1 MRLITFPKVVSM
13 PKLLTSLT
21 IFLLALSS
29 TFFSAFAQQS
39 SRFPNDSRFDQIIE
53 FQVGPEGTK
62 LEDYL
67 RIIGKSV
74 GLQVLPE
81 AIPDRTLGSAWSVKK
96 PFRQVWDTLITLYGL
111 DYVLQPNNVV
121 VVGPPSVIEK
131 FLPPKPATAVT
142 TNTQTTSVQQ
152 TPVTEIRTYVV
163 SGDPTAL
170 KAFLESTYPNIKVNV
185 PPNQKL
191 LVITATAA
199 EHTQVRELLAQVDKP
214 LPPTTSVIPT
224 ELRSYNVNG
233 DPEGLKKFLEGA
245 FPTIKVNVPPNQKV
259 LIVSA
264 TAAEHDQVAK
274 VLTQVDKPLPPVQT
288 TPTITPV
295 TQTYEVNGDPEGLK
309 KFLESTY
316 PGLRVTVPPNQKLLI
331 VTGTPTEQDQVKNLL
346 ARVDIPQTVTV
357 APPAVVTVV
366 QSYDVNGDPTALK
379 VFLENT
385 YPGIKVTVAP
395 NQKILIVNATAT
407 EQAQVKQLLAT
418 VDKPTAAVIV
428 TPTVIVRKAYA
439 LSYARASKLA
449 SVLNQITAGPQPTTP
464 DSGTTTTTSGL
475 TSSTTTPTVTPAT
488 TQLVVNSS
496 TSTGTQGS
504 TLPGA
509 TSAAPIN
516 VTIIADEDSNTL
528 IISGTPAQV
537 DSILAVL
544 PSLDKPQSLVNI
556 GIRIQEVVDS
566 ASRKL
571 GINWSLG
578 LGNFSGSILNGG
590 LNFLFDA
597 TRSLAGLNI
606 GATLDALETQKLSK
620 KVNDTTLTVLNY
632 GRGFLRSGG
641 RIELQLGSLGGVA
654 ATRTLTYG
662 VQLEVIPNVASNG
675 DITLNL
681 KSNISNILDANNT
694 SAVRID
700 FTDRQLDS
708 TVRIKDGQTLLLGSL
723 LTTSQDS
730 TTQGVP
736 VLSAIPLIG
745 DLFKNS
751 STSSDQTQLLIV
763 VTANV
768 IK

>member
-29 TFFSAFAQQS
+29 TFFPAFAQQS

-131 FLPPKPATAVT
+131 FLPRSPTPVT
-142 TNTQTTSVQQ
+142 TTSQNPVQQ
-152 TPVTEIRTYVV
+152 TPTAPATEIRTYVV

-170 KAFLESTYPNIKVNV
+170 KAFLESTYPTIKVTV

-191 LVITATAA
+191 LVIAATAQ
-199 EHTQVRELLAQVDKP
+199 EHVQVRELLAQVDKP
-214 LPPTTSVIPT
+214 LPPTTTTSVIPT
-224 ELRSYNVNG
+224 ELRSYDVNG
-233 DPEGLKKFLEGA
+233 DPEALKKFLEGA

-264 TAAEHDQVAK
+264 TSAEHAQVAK
-274 VLTQVDKPLPPVQT
+274 VLTQVDKPTPPVQT
-288 TPTITPV
+288 APAITPV

-316 PGLRVTVPPNQKLLI
+316 PSLRVTVPPNQKLLI

-346 ARVDIPQTVTV
+346 ARVDIPQTVSV
-357 APPAVVTVV
+357 APPVVVTVV
-366 QSYDVNGDPTALK
+366 QTYEVNGDPTALK

-395 NQKILIVNATAT
+395 NQKILIVNATTA
-407 EQAQVKQLLAT
+407 EQTQVKQLLAT
-418 VDKPTAAVIV
+418 VDKATPAAAPVAPTL
-428 TPTVIVRKAYA
+428 TVRKTFS
-439 LSYARASKLA
+439 LSYAKASKLA
-449 SVLNQITAGPQPTTP
+449 GILGQITAGAQPTTT
-464 DSGTTTTTSGL
+464 GAQ
-475 TSSTTTPTVTPAT
+475 AT
-488 TQLVVNSS
+488 
-496 TSTGTQGS
+496 

-509 TSAAPIN
+509 TTVAPIQ
-516 VTIIADEDSNTL
+516 VSIVADDDSNTL
-528 IISGTPAQV
+528 IVSGTPEQV
-537 DSILAVL
+537 DSIIAVL
-544 PSLDKPQSLVNI
+544 PSLDKPQSLINV
-556 GIRIQEVVDS
+556 GIRIQEVTDS
-566 ASRKL
+566 ASRAL
-571 GINWSLG
+571 GIDWSLG
-578 LGNFSGSILNGG
+578 FGNFSGSILNGA

-597 TRSLAGLNI
+597 TRSVAGLNI
-606 GATLDALETQKLSK
+606 GAALNALETQKLSK
-620 KVNDTTLTVLNY
+620 KINDSTITVLNN
-632 GRGFLRSGG
+632 GKGLLKSGG
-641 RIELQLGSLGGVA
+641 RIEIQAPNTGTTTTLASRTLNFGVQIEVAPTVA
-654 ATRTLTYG
+654 A
-662 VQLEVIPNVASNG
+662 NG
-675 DITLNL
+675 DITLGI
-681 KSNISNILDANNT
+681 KANVSGVTDPTNT
-694 SAVRID
+694 SATRID
-700 FTDRQLDS
+700 FTDRQSES
-708 TVRIKDGQTLLLGSL
+708 TVRLKDGQTLLMGSL
-723 LTTSQDS
+723 LSTSKDS
-730 TTQGVP
+730 TDQGIP
-736 VLSAIPLIG
+736 VLSSIPLIG
-745 DLFKNS
+745 DLFKKS

-763 VTANV
+763 VTANI

>member
-1 MRLITFPKVVSM
+1 MRFITFPKVVFM

-29 TFFSAFAQQS
+29 ALFPALAQQS
-39 SRFPNDSRFDQIIE
+39 SRFPSDSRYDQIIE
-53 FQVGPEGTK
+53 FQVGPDGTK

-81 AIPDRTLGSAWSVKK
+81 AIPDRTLGSAWSVRK

-131 FLPPKPATAVT
+131 FLPPKPATVVT
-142 TNTQTTSVQQ
+142 TNSQTNPVQQ

-163 SGDPTAL
+163 SGDPAAL
-170 KAFLESTYPNIKVNV
+170 KTFLESTYPSIKVNV

-199 EHTQVRELLAQVDKP
+199 EHIQVRELLAQVDKP

-224 ELRSYNVNG
+224 ELRSYTVNG

-245 FPTIKVNVPPNQKV
+245 FPSIKVNVPPNQKV
-259 LIVSA
+259 LIVNA
-264 TAAEHDQVAK
+264 TTAEHDQVSK
-274 VLTQVDKPLPPVQT
+274 VLAQVDKPVPPVQVA
-288 TPTITPV
+288 PTIAPV

-316 PGLRVTVPPNQKLLI
+316 PGIRVSVPPNQKLLI
-331 VTGTPTEQDQVKNLL
+331 VTATPTEQDQVKNLL
-346 ARVDIPQTVTV
+346 ARVDIPQTVVV

-366 QSYDVNGDPTALK
+366 QTYEVNGDPAALK

-407 EQAQVKQLLAT
+407 EQTQVKQLLAT

-428 TPTVIVRKAYA
+428 TPTIIVRKAYA
-439 LSYARASKLA
+439 LSYARAGKLA
-449 SVLNQITAGPQPTTP
+449 AVLNQITAGPQPTTP
-464 DSGTTTTTSGL
+464 DSGTTTTNSGL

-509 TSAAPIN
+509 TSAAAIN

-556 GIRIQEVVDS
+556 GIRVQEVVDS

-620 KVNDTTLTVLNY
+620 KVNDSTLTVLNY

-641 RIELQLGSLGGVA
+641 RIELQLGGNSN
-654 ATRTLTYG
+654 RTLTYG

-675 DITLNL
+675 DITLNI

-694 SAVRID
+694 SALRID

-751 STSSDQTQLLIV
+751 SSSSDQTQLLIV

>member
-29 TFFSAFAQQS
+29 TFFPAMAQQG
-39 SRFPNDSRFDQIIE
+39 SRFPSDSRFDQIIE

-131 FLPPKPATAVT
+131 FLPKTTTSVT
-142 TNTQTTSVQQ
+142 TTQQNPVQQ
-152 TPVTEIRTYVV
+152 TPVAPAIEIRTYVV

-170 KAFLESTYPNIKVNV
+170 KAFLESTYPSIKVTV

-191 LVITATAA
+191 LVIAATAA
-199 EHTQVRELLAQVDKP
+199 EHVQVRELLAQVDKP

-224 ELRSYNVNG
+224 ELRSYDVNG

-264 TAAEHDQVAK
+264 TVAEHDQIFK
-274 VLTQVDKPLPPVQT
+274 VLAQVDKPAAPIEVVPVIAT
-288 TPTITPV
+288 V
-295 TQTYEVNGDPEGLK
+295 TQSYEVNGDPEGLK

-316 PGLRVTVPPNQKLLI
+316 PSIRVTVPPNQKLLI
-331 VTGTPTEQDQVKNLL
+331 VTGTPTEQNQVKNLL
-346 ARVDIPQTVTV
+346 ARVDIPQTASV
-357 APPAVVTVV
+357 APPAVVSVV
-366 QSYDVNGDPTALK
+366 QTYEVNGDPTALK
-379 VFLENT
+379 VFLEST
-385 YPGIKVTVAP
+385 YPSIKVTVAP

-428 TPTVIVRKAYA
+428 TPTVIVRRAYA

-556 GIRIQEVVDS
+556 GIRVQEVVDS

-578 LGNFSGSILNGG
+578 LGNFSGSILNGA
-590 LNFLFDA
+590 LSFLFDA

-620 KVNDTTLTVLNY
+620 KVNDATLTVLNY

-641 RIELQLGSLGGVA
+641 RIELQLGLG

-662 VQLEVIPNVASNG
+662 VQLEIIPNVASNG
-675 DITLNL
+675 DITLNI

-694 SAVRID
+694 SALRID

-745 DLFKNS
+745 DLFKNTS
-751 STSSDQTQLLIV
+751 SSSDQTQLLIV

>member
-1 MRLITFPKVVSM
+1 VRLITFPKVVSM

-29 TFFSAFAQQS
+29 AFFPALAQQS

-81 AIPDRTLGSAWSVKK
+81 AIPDRTLGSAWSVRK

-142 TNTQTTSVQQ
+142 TNSQTNPIQQ

-163 SGDPTAL
+163 SGDPVAL

-191 LVITATAA
+191 LVIAATAA
-199 EHTQVRELLAQVDKP
+199 EHVQVKELLAQVDKP
-214 LPPTTSVIPT
+214 LPTTTSVIPT
-224 ELRSYNVNG
+224 ELRSYDVNG
-233 DPEGLKKFLEGA
+233 DPEALKKFLEGA

-259 LIVSA
+259 LIVNA
-264 TAAEHDQVAK
+264 TVAEHAQVSK
-274 VLTQVDKPLPPVQT
+274 VLAQVDKPTPPVQVA
-288 TPTITPV
+288 PAITPV

-316 PGLRVTVPPNQKLLI
+316 PGIRVSVPPNQKLLI
-331 VTGTPTEQDQVKNLL
+331 VTATPTEQDQVKNLL
-346 ARVDIPQTVTV
+346 ARVDIPQTISV

-366 QSYDVNGDPTALK
+366 QTYEVNGDPTALK

-407 EQAQVKQLLAT
+407 EQGQVKQLLAT
-418 VDKPTAAVIV
+418 VDKATPAAAPVAPTQI
-428 TPTVIVRKAYA
+428 IRKTFS
-439 LSYARASKLA
+439 LSYAKASKLA
-449 SVLNQITAGPQPTTP
+449 SILGQITAGAQ
-464 DSGTTTTTSGL
+464 
-475 TSSTTTPTVTPAT
+475 AT
-488 TQLVVNSS
+488 A
-496 TSTGTQGS
+496 TGAQAT

-509 TSAAPIN
+509 TTVAPIQ
-516 VTIIADEDSNTL
+516 VSIVADDDSNTL
-528 IISGTPAQV
+528 IVSGTPEQV
-537 DSILAVL
+537 DSVIAVL
-544 PSLDKPQSLVNI
+544 PSLDKPQSLVNV
-556 GIRIQEVVDS
+556 GIRIQEVTDS
-566 ASRKL
+566 ASRAL

-578 LGNFSGSILNGG
+578 FGNFSGSILNGA
-590 LNFLFDA
+590 LSFLFDA
-597 TRSLAGLNI
+597 TRSVAGLNI
-606 GATLDALETQKLSK
+606 GAALDALEVQKLSK
-620 KVNDTTLTVLNY
+620 KVNDSTITVLNN
-632 GRGFLRSGG
+632 GKGLLKSGG
-641 RIELQLGSLGGVA
+641 RIEIQSPSTGT
-654 ATRTLTYG
+654 ATTLASRTLNFG
-662 VQLEVIPNVASNG
+662 VQIEVAPTVASNG
-675 DITLNL
+675 DITLGI
-681 KSNISNILDANNT
+681 KANVSGVTDPTNT
-694 SAVRID
+694 SATRID
-700 FTDRQLDS
+700 FTDRSSES
-708 TVRIKDGQTLLLGSL
+708 TVRLKDGQTLLMGSL
-723 LTTSQDS
+723 LATSQDS
-730 TTQGVP
+730 TNQGIP
-736 VLSAIPLIG
+736 VLSSIPLIG
-745 DLFKNS
+745 DLFKKS

-763 VTANV
+763 VTANI

>member
-29 TFFSAFAQQS
+29 TFFPAMAQQG
-39 SRFPNDSRFDQIIE
+39 SRFPSDSRFDQIIE

-131 FLPPKPATAVT
+131 FLPKTTTPVT
-142 TNTQTTSVQQ
+142 TTQQNPVQQ
-152 TPVTEIRTYVV
+152 TPVAPAIEIRTYVV

-170 KAFLESTYPNIKVNV
+170 KAFLESTYPSIKVTV

-191 LVITATAA
+191 LVIAATAA
-199 EHTQVRELLAQVDKP
+199 EHVQVRELLAQVDKP
-214 LPPTTSVIPT
+214 LPPTTTTSVIPT
-224 ELRSYNVNG
+224 ELRSYDVNG

-274 VLTQVDKPLPPVQT
+274 VLVQVDKPIPPIQT
-288 TPTITPV
+288 APAITPV

-316 PGLRVTVPPNQKLLI
+316 PNLRVTVPPNQKLLI
-331 VTGTPTEQDQVKNLL
+331 VTGTPTEQNQVKNLL
-346 ARVDIPQTVTV
+346 ARVDIAQTVS
-357 APPAVVTVV
+357 APPPAVVTEVKT
-366 QSYDVNGDPTALK
+366 YEVNGDPTALK

-395 NQKILIVNATAT
+395 SQKILIVNATTT

-418 VDKPTAAVIV
+418 VDKPTPAVIV
-428 TPTVIVRKAYA
+428 TPTVIVRKTYT
-439 LSYARASKLA
+439 LSYTRAGKLA
-449 SVLNQITAGPQPTTP
+449 AVLNQITAGPQPTTP
-464 DSGTTTTTSGL
+464 DSGGTTTTTNGL
-475 TSSTTTPTVTPAT
+475 TSSTTVPTVTPAT
-488 TQLVVNSS
+488 TSLVVNSS
-496 TSTGTQGS
+496 TSNGTQGS

-516 VTIIADEDSNTL
+516 VTIVADEDSNTL

-556 GIRIQEVVDS
+556 GIRVQEVVDS

-571 GINWSLG
+571 GIDWSLG

-606 GATLDALETQKLSK
+606 GASLDALETQKLSK
-620 KVNDTTLTVLNY
+620 KVNDATLSVLNY

-641 RIELQLGSLGGVA
+641 RIELQTING
-654 ATRTLTYG
+654 TKTLTYG

-694 SAVRID
+694 SATRID
-700 FTDRQLDS
+700 FNDRQLDS

-730 TTQGVP
+730 TTQGIP

-751 STSSDQTQLLIV
+751 SSSSDQTQLLIV

>member
-1 MRLITFPKVVSM
+1 MRLITFPKVVFM

-29 TFFSAFAQQS
+29 TFFPAMAQQS

-53 FQVGPEGTK
+53 FQVGPDGTK

-81 AIPDRTLGSAWSVKK
+81 AIPDRTLGSAWSVRK

-131 FLPPKPATAVT
+131 FLPKTPVTA
-142 TNTQTTSVQQ
+142 NPQNPVQQ
-152 TPVTEIRTYVV
+152 TPVTPVTEIRTYVV

-170 KAFLESTYPNIKVNV
+170 KAFLESTYPTIKVNV

-191 LVITATAA
+191 LVIAATAA
-199 EHTQVRELLAQVDKP
+199 EHVQVRELLAQVDKP
-214 LPPTTSVIPT
+214 LSPTTSVIPT
-224 ELRSYNVNG
+224 ELRSYDVNG

-264 TAAEHDQVAK
+264 TVAEHDQISK
-274 VLTQVDKPLPPVQT
+274 VLAQVDKPAAPVEVV
-288 TPTITPV
+288 PV
-295 TQTYEVNGDPEGLK
+295 
-309 KFLESTY
+309 
-316 PGLRVTVPPNQKLLI
+316 I
-331 VTGTPTEQDQVKNLL
+331 
-346 ARVDIPQTVTV
+346 
-357 APPAVVTVV
+357 VTVV
-366 QSYDVNGDPTALK
+366 QTYEVNGDPTALK
-379 VFLENT
+379 VFLEST

-428 TPTVIVRKAYA
+428 TPTIIVRKAYA
-439 LSYARASKLA
+439 LSYARAGKIA
-449 SVLNQITAGPQPTTP
+449 AVLNQITAGPQPTTS

-475 TSSTTTPTVTPAT
+475 TSTTTVPTVTPAT
-488 TQLVVNSS
+488 TSLVVNS
-496 TSTGTQGS
+496 STGTQGS

-509 TSAAPIN
+509 TSAAAIN
-516 VTIIADEDSNTL
+516 VTIVADEDSNTL

-556 GIRIQEVVDS
+556 GIRVQEVVDS

-571 GINWSLG
+571 GIDWSLG

-606 GATLDALETQKLSK
+606 GASLDALETQKLSK
-620 KVNDTTLTVLNY
+620 KVNDATLTVLNY

-641 RIELQLGSLGGVA
+641 RIELQLGLN
-654 ATRTLTYG
+654 ATKTLTYG
-662 VQLEVIPNVASNG
+662 VQLEVVPNVASNG
-675 DITLNL
+675 DITLNI
-681 KSNISNILDANNT
+681 KSNISNVLDANNT
-694 SAVRID
+694 SATRID

-751 STSSDQTQLLIV
+751 SSSSDQTQLLIV

>member
-29 TFFSAFAQQS
+29 TFFPAMAQQS
-39 SRFPNDSRFDQIIE
+39 SRFPSDSRFDQIIE
-53 FQVGPEGTK
+53 FQVGPDGTK

-131 FLPPKPATAVT
+131 FLPKAPTPVATPQPT
-142 TNTQTTSVQQ
+142 PVQQ
-152 TPVTEIRTYVV
+152 APVAPAIEIRTYVV
-163 SGDPTAL
+163 SGDPVAL
-170 KAFLESTYPNIKVNV
+170 KAFLESTYPTIKVTV

-191 LVITATAA
+191 LVIAATTE
-199 EHTQVRELLAQVDKP
+199 EHVQVKELLAQVDKP
-214 LPPTTSVIPT
+214 LPPTTTTSVIPT
-224 ELRSYNVNG
+224 ELRSYDVNG
-233 DPEGLKKFLEGA
+233 DPEALKKFLEGA

-274 VLTQVDKPLPPVQT
+274 VLAQVDKPVPPPVPVQQA
-288 TPTITPV
+288 PVILPV

-316 PGLRVTVPPNQKLLI
+316 PSLRVTVPPNQKLII

-346 ARVDIPQTVTV
+346 ARVDIPQTVS
-357 APPAVVTVV
+357 APPPAVVTVV
-366 QSYDVNGDPTALK
+366 QTYEVNGDPTALK

-395 NQKILIVNATAT
+395 NQKILIVNATTA

-418 VDKPTAAVIV
+418 VDKATPAAAPVAPTL
-428 TPTVIVRKAYA
+428 TVRKTFS
-439 LSYARASKLA
+439 LSYAKASKLA
-449 SVLNQITAGPQPTTP
+449 SVLGQITAGAQPTT
-464 DSGTTTTTSGL
+464 
-475 TSSTTTPTVTPAT
+475 
-488 TQLVVNSS
+488 
-496 TSTGTQGS
+496 TGTGAQAT

-509 TSAAPIN
+509 TTVTPIQ
-516 VTIIADEDSNTL
+516 VSIVADDDSNTL
-528 IISGTPAQV
+528 IISGTPEQV
-537 DSILAVL
+537 DSVIAVL
-544 PSLDKPQSLVNI
+544 PSLDKPQSLVNV
-556 GIRIQEVVDS
+556 GIRIQEVTDS
-566 ASRKL
+566 ASRAL
-571 GINWSLG
+571 GIDWSLG
-578 LGNFSGSILNGG
+578 FGNFSGSILNGA

-597 TRSLAGLNI
+597 TRSVAGLNI
-606 GATLDALETQKLSK
+606 GAALNALETQKLSK
-620 KVNDTTLTVLNY
+620 KINDSTITVLNN
-632 GRGFLRSGG
+632 GKGLLKSGG
-641 RIELQLGSLGGVA
+641 RIEIQSPTTGAGTATALASRTLEFGVQVEVTPTVA
-654 ATRTLTYG
+654 A
-662 VQLEVIPNVASNG
+662 NG
-675 DITLNL
+675 DITLGV
-681 KSNISNILDANNT
+681 KANVSGVTDPTNT
-694 SAVRID
+694 SATRID
-700 FTDRQLDS
+700 FTDRQSES
-708 TVRIKDGQTLLLGSL
+708 TVRLKDGQTLLMGSL
-723 LTTSQDS
+723 LATSKDS
-730 TTQGVP
+730 TDQGIP
-736 VLSAIPLIG
+736 ILSSIPLIG
-745 DLFKNS
+745 DLFKKS

-763 VTANV
+763 VTANI

>member
-29 TFFSAFAQQS
+29 TFFPAMAQQG
-39 SRFPNDSRFDQIIE
+39 SRFPSDSRFDQIIE

-131 FLPPKPATAVT
+131 FLPKTTTPVT
-142 TNTQTTSVQQ
+142 TTQQNPVQQ
-152 TPVTEIRTYVV
+152 TPVAPAIEIRTYVV

-170 KAFLESTYPNIKVNV
+170 KAFLESTYPSIKVTV

-191 LVITATAA
+191 LVIAATAA
-199 EHTQVRELLAQVDKP
+199 EHVQVRELLAQVDKP
-214 LPPTTSVIPT
+214 LPPTTTTSVIPT
-224 ELRSYNVNG
+224 ELRSYDVNG

-274 VLTQVDKPLPPVQT
+274 VLVQVDKPIPPVQT
-288 TPTITPV
+288 APAITPV

-316 PGLRVTVPPNQKLLI
+316 PSIRVTVPPNQKLLI
-331 VTGTPTEQDQVKNLL
+331 VTGTPTEQNQVKNLL
-346 ARVDIPQTVTV
+346 ARVDIPQTASV
-357 APPAVVTVV
+357 APPVVVTVV
-366 QSYDVNGDPTALK
+366 QTYEVNGDPTALK

-395 NQKILIVNATAT
+395 NQKILIVNATTT

-418 VDKPTAAVIV
+418 VDKATPAAAPVAPTL
-428 TPTVIVRKAYA
+428 TVRKTFS
-439 LSYARASKLA
+439 LSYAKASKLA
-449 SVLNQITAGPQPTTP
+449 GILGQITAGAQPTTT
-464 DSGTTTTTSGL
+464 GAQ
-475 TSSTTTPTVTPAT
+475 AT
-488 TQLVVNSS
+488 
-496 TSTGTQGS
+496 

-509 TSAAPIN
+509 TTTAPIQ
-516 VTIIADEDSNTL
+516 VSIVADDDSNTL
-528 IISGTPAQV
+528 IISGTPEQV
-537 DSILAVL
+537 DSIIAVL

-556 GIRIQEVVDS
+556 GIRIQEVTDS
-566 ASRKL
+566 ASRAL
-571 GINWSLG
+571 GIDWSLG
-578 LGNFSGSILNGG
+578 FGNFSGSILNGA

-597 TRSLAGLNI
+597 TRSVAGLNI
-606 GATLDALETQKLSK
+606 GAALNALETQKLSK
-620 KVNDTTLTVLNY
+620 KINDSTITVLNN
-632 GRGFLRSGG
+632 GKGLLKSGG
-641 RIELQLGSLGGVA
+641 RIEIQAPNTGTTTTLAS
-654 ATRTLTYG
+654 RTLNFG
-662 VQLEVIPNVASNG
+662 VQIEVAPTVASNG
-675 DITLNL
+675 DITLGI
-681 KSNISNILDANNT
+681 KANVSGVTDPTNT
-694 SAVRID
+694 SATRID
-700 FTDRQLDS
+700 FTDRQSES
-708 TVRIKDGQTLLLGSL
+708 TVRLKDGQTLLMGSL
-723 LTTSQDS
+723 LSTSKDS
-730 TTQGVP
+730 TDQGIP
-736 VLSAIPLIG
+736 VLSSIPLIG
-745 DLFKNS
+745 DLFKKS

-763 VTANV
+763 VTANI